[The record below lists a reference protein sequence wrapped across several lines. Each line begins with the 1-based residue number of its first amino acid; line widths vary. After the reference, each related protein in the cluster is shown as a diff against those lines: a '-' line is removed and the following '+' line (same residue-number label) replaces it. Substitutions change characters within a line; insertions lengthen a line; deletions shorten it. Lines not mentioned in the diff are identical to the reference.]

1 MKSVKISL
9 ASTDLD
15 LIGIKNLQTKNLKTN
30 LSSKEKKAEGFL
42 TAEYTMT
49 YLKKNKSKIPC
60 SNLKKGR
67 CSCLRISYYQRVMQG
82 TRSIRAIG
90 CKI

>member
-30 LSSKEKKAEGFL
+30 LSSKEKK
-42 TAEYTMT
+42 
-49 YLKKNKSKIPC
+49 S
-60 SNLKKGR
+60 
-67 CSCLRISYYQRVMQG
+67 
-82 TRSIRAIG
+82 
-90 CKI
+90 